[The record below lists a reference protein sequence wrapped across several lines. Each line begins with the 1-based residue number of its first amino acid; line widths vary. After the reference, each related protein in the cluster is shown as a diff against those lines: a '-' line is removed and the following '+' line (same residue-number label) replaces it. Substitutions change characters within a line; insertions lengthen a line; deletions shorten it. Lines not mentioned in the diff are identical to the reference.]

1 MSGPQ
6 RQQLADV
13 QTVTPALTDKAVTI
27 QAGKV
32 KTSLYSAI
40 YNLFKTGYDAVY
52 ATSTN
57 VTSEIAAALVG
68 YATQAYV
75 ILGNAATLSSANSY
89 TDAQVGTKL
98 NKFNTANNNND
109 SGNVYSGTLNGETG
123 TILFTGN
130 INANDY
136 AVFTVGNNS
145 CTTSSRITDLYII
158 TTITGYDISIM
169 NYTPIS
175 NEFRVCIKNN
185 SGAPIAGF
193 RLSFRVNN

>member
-13 QTVTPALTDKAVTI
+13 ATVTPTLTDKAVTI

-32 KTSLYSAI
+32 RTSLYSAI

-52 ATSTN
+52 LT
-57 VTSEIAAALVG
+57 AADLIG
-68 YATQAYV
+68 YATESYADAAAS
-75 ILGNAATLSSANSY
+75 NAANSALNTANSY
-89 TDAQVGTKL
+89 TDSQVGTKL
-98 NKFNTANNNND
+98 TKFNTANNNND
-109 SGNVYSGTLNGETG
+109 SGNVFSGNLNGETG
-123 TILFTGN
+123 TILFTGS
-130 INANDY
+130 INSNDY
-136 AVFTVGNNS
+136 AVFTIGNS
-145 CTTSSRITDLYII
+145 LCTTSSRITDLYII

-169 NYTPIS
+169 NYTPLS